1 MQGNRNALD
10 NRLTVAESRYRLLV
24 DAITDYAIYML
35 DVNGF
40 VSSWNAGAERFKG
53 YREEEILGSHFSR
66 FYTPEDR
73 AVGLPD
79 RALQIAER
87 EGRFENEGWRMR
99 KDGVRFWANVVID
112 PIRTPDGKLVG
123 FAKITR
129 DLTEKRKIE
138 ADLRLSESQFQ
149 ILVNGVTDYAIYM
162 LDLGGEIT
170 SWNSGAER
178 IKGYRR
184 EEVLGTNFSRFYTP
198 EDTSTGAPLKAL
210 ETASRTGRYETE
222 GWRVRK
228 DGTRFW
234 ASVVIDALRD
244 ETRSII
250 GFAKITRD
258 ITEKREARK
267 ALDQAREELFQ
278 AQKMEAIGRLTGGI
292 AHDFNN
298 LLMAITG
305 SLELLKRHLPDD
317 PKASRLIRNALE
329 GAERGAALTRQMLAF
344 SRKQELDLERVDLV
358 RLVEDMVTLI
368 ERTIGPTI
376 SVETDLPPDLPA
388 VRSDANQLASALL
401 NLALNARD
409 AMPAGGRLRISAR
422 RVAPDEERPAVLAR
436 HPVSHVRLSVSDDG
450 HGMDA
455 ATLGR
460 AVTPFFTTKEIGKGT
475 GLGLSM
481 VQGFLDQS
489 GGALVLRSQP
499 GRGTRADLWI
509 PVDMSVEELE
519 KRERSPTLKATGE
532 ARRLHILVVDDDPLV
547 LMSTALMLEELGH
560 RVIQTCSSEKARDIL
575 ASGER
580 IDLLVSDQA
589 MPKVTGLE
597 LIAAGRR
604 MRPALPAIIVTGYS
618 DLAGRAPDH
627 VRLLPKP
634 YREQDLAEALEA
646 LAPHHA

>member
-1 MQGNRNALD
+1 MQANRNALD
-10 NRLTVAESRYRLLV
+10 NRLAMAEGRYRLLV

-35 DVNGF
+35 DVNGL
-40 VSSWNAGAERFKG
+40 VSSWNTGAERFKG
-53 YREEEILGSHFSR
+53 YRAEEILCSHFSR

-99 KDGVRFWANVVID
+99 KDGARFWANVVID
-112 PIRTPDGKLVG
+112 PIRSPEGRLIG

-129 DLTEKRKIE
+129 DLTEKRRIE
-138 ADLRLSESQFQ
+138 SELRLSESQFQ

-162 LDLGGEIT
+162 LGLGGEIT

-198 EDTSTGAPLKAL
+198 EDVSKGAPVHAL
-210 ETASRTGRYETE
+210 ETARRTGRYETE
-222 GWRVRK
+222 GWRRRK

-244 ETRSII
+244 ETGAII
-250 GFAKITRD
+250 GFAKVTRD
-258 ITEKREARK
+258 ITEKREARR
-267 ALDQAREELFQ
+267 ALDQAREDLFQ
-278 AQKMEAIGRLTGGI
+278 AQKMEAVGRLTGGI

-298 LLMAITG
+298 LLMAISG
-305 SLELLKRHLPDD
+305 SLELLKRHMPDD
-317 PKASRLIRNALE
+317 PKARRLIANALE

-344 SRKQELDLERVDLV
+344 SRKQELDLERVELGA
-358 RLVEDMVTLI
+358 LITGMVGLI
-368 ERTIGPTI
+368 ERTIGPEIT
-376 SVETDLPPDLPA
+376 VETDLVANLPA

-409 AMPAGGRLRISAR
+409 AMPAGGRLRIAAR
-422 RVAPDEERPAVLAR
+422 QVHAEEERPPVLAR
-436 HPVSHVRLSVSDDG
+436 NPAPHVRISVSDDG

-455 ATLGR
+455 DTLAR
-460 AVTPFFTTKEIGKGT
+460 AVTPFFTTKGIGKGT

-489 GGALVLRSQP
+489 GGALVLRSRP
-499 GRGTRADLWI
+499 GKGTRADLWL
-509 PVDMSVEELE
+509 PVDLDQ
-519 KRERSPTLKATGE
+519 TGPAPE
-532 ARRLHILVVDDDPLV
+532 MPLLTEPARPACSLTILVVDDDALV

-597 LIAAGRR
+597 LIEAARIT
-604 MRPALPAIIVTGYS
+604 RPGLPAIIVTGYS
-618 DLAGRAPDH
+618 DLAAAAPAH
-627 VRLLPKP
+627 VRFLPKP
-634 YREQDLAEALEA
+634 YREQDLADAVTELVAQPA
-646 LAPHHA
+646 